1 MSRRPIFLCLCL
13 AAAAC
18 NSPVAPTPPRVATT
32 PPAPVQAPSGP
43 PAAVLVVERFS
54 MYRISATSL
63 SPSVQVRETG
73 GKSFARVDSL
83 AFNLADG
90 EPWTSP
96 RVWPQGWSVAPGGTT
111 HISDLGVYGDPEGW
125 FLPIPADYTGRV
137 AVEVRFVD
145 SEGRKGSVV
154 AVAGITDPSTGRRSG
169 TPSST

>member
-18 NSPVAPTPPRVATT
+18 GSPVAPTSPQVATT
-32 PPAPVQAPSGP
+32 PPAPVQVPSGP

-54 MYRISATSL
+54 LYRISATSVA
-63 SPSVQVRETG
+63 PSVQVRETS

-90 EPWTSP
+90 EPWSKPT
-96 RVWPQGWSVAPGGTT
+96 VWPQGWSVAPGGTT
-111 HISDLGVYGDPEGW
+111 RISDLGIYGDPEGW

-137 AVEVRFVD
+137 SVEVRFFD
-145 SEGRKGSVV
+145 SEGRKGSVT
-154 AVAGITDPSTGRRSG
+154 AVADIADGR
-169 TPSST
+169 